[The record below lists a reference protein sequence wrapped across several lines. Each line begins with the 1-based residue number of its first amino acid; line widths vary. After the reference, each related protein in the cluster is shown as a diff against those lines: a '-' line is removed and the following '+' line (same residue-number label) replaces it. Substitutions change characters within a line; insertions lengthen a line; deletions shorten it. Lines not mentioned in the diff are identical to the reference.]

1 MTKLIVFDFDGT
13 LGDTLELI
21 LRCNH
26 ETRRRMGA
34 PEIPDSA
41 IIATIGIPLWDGILE
56 MNPGIAEADIP
67 AWMKMYREVFDGL
80 KHQIVP
86 ALFPGVKDTLAGL
99 HKQGIILTVASSRGR
114 ESLKDFLQAMGIA
127 PYFDYVLGAEDVVNA
142 KPNPEPVLKTLERF
156 GVSGPDCL
164 VVGDMPVDIE
174 MGLGAG
180 AYTCGVSFGNSSREA
195 LAKTG
200 AHHIIDSFPQLTGII
215 DRQNSK
221 TN

>member
-1 MTKLIVFDFDGT
+1 MIKLIVFDFDGT

-21 LRCNH
+21 LKCNH
-26 ETRRRMGA
+26 KTRRRMGA

-41 IIATIGIPLWDGILE
+41 IIATIGIPLKDGIIE
-56 MNPGIAEADIP
+56 MNPGISEADIP
-67 AWMKMYREVFDGL
+67 AWVKMYREVFDEL

-86 ALFPGVKDTLAGL
+86 ALFPGVKETLAGL

-142 KPNPEPVLKTLERF
+142 KPNAEPVLKTLEHF
-156 GVSGPDCL
+156 GIIGPECL

-180 AYTCGVSFGNSSREA
+180 AYTCGVTFGNSSREA
-195 LAKTG
+195 LAKAG
-200 AHHIIDSFPQLTGII
+200 AHHIIDSFPELSEILCRPG
-215 DRQNSK
+215 RQ

>member
-1 MTKLIVFDFDGT
+1 MIKLIVFDFDGT

-21 LRCNH
+21 LKCNH

-34 PEIPDSA
+34 PVIPDST
-41 IIATIGIPLWDGILE
+41 IIGTIGIPLWDGIKV
-56 MNPGIAEADIP
+56 MNPGISEADIP

-86 ALFPGVKDTLAGL
+86 VLFPGVKETLAGL

-142 KPNPEPVLKTLERF
+142 KPKPEPVLKTLEHF
-156 GVSGPDCL
+156 GIIGPECL
-164 VVGDMPVDIE
+164 VVGDMPVDIQ

-180 AYTCGVSFGNSSREA
+180 AVTCGVTFGNSSREA
-195 LAKTG
+195 LEAAG
-200 AHHIIDSFPQLTGII
+200 AHYVIDSFDKILSII
-215 DRQNSK
+215 
-221 TN
+221 